1 MKKKKNVIPQN
12 GSRKKFMPHVNLLN
26 YLSKLH
32 AQFFFRL
39 RQLSPSQP
47 GLHTLLPSLGSHM

>member
-1 MKKKKNVIPQN
+1 MKKKIVIPQN
-12 GSRKKFMPHVNLLN
+12 TSCKKFMLHVNLLTS
-26 YLSKLH
+26 LSKLH